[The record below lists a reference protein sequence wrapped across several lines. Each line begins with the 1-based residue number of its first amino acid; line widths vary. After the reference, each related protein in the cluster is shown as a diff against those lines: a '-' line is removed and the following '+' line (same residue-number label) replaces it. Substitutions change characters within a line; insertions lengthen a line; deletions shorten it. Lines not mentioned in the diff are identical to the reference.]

1 VSTPI
6 ATAAKSSN
14 VTTTAIFF
22 PVDQNGEPLSLE
34 SLLPDPAVATTVVV
48 VDEEVVVLEVLAVE
62 LVVVL
67 RWVVDV

>member
-1 VSTPI
+1 VSTAI
-6 ATAAKSSN
+6 ATAANSSN

-22 PVDQNGEPLSLE
+22 PVDQNGELLPPE
-34 SLLPDPAVATTVVV
+34 PLLPDPAVAITVVV
-48 VDEEVVVLEVLAVE
+48 VDEDVVVLEVLEVE

>member
-6 ATAAKSSN
+6 ATAATSSN
-14 VTTTAIFF
+14 VTTTAIFR

-34 SLLPDPAVATTVVV
+34 SLLPDPTAATTVVV
-48 VDEEVVVLEVLAVE
+48 EEEDVVVLEVLEVE

-67 RWVVDV
+67 R

>member
-6 ATAAKSSN
+6 ATAARSN
-14 VTTTAIFF
+14 NITTTAIFF
-22 PVDQNGEPLSLE
+22 PVDQNGELLPLE
-34 SLLPDPAVATTVVV
+34 PVLPDPAVATTVVV